1 MLIVVLLLALWW
13 QRRSL
18 DGVSYVRR
26 PYYRRGFPGEE
37 TNLRLE
43 VQNRKLLPISWL
55 RTQDPWPKAI
65 GPQDEEL
72 LAPTHIPDQGLL
84 TNVFSLRWYERA
96 RRNAM

>member
-1 MLIVVLLLALWW
+1 MNPQRWIPLLVILFIVGAVFRVPLLTAFTVMLIVVILLSRWW

-43 VQNRKLLPISWL
+43 VENRKLLPISWL

-65 GPQDEEL
+65 GPD
-72 LAPTHIPDQGLL
+72 D
-84 TNVFSLRWYERA
+84 
-96 RRNAM
+96 